1 MQESPIG
8 DKGGKGQDVDTC
20 SDSADLPA
28 DSKTAA
34 QSKGNRVS
42 HSASQLRGQIISC
55 ARNVIRL
62 CPGNL
67 VRLRAHNPTQRGSV
81 CWPSSLELAA
91 NGDGER
97 AKNDNAAKEV
107 PQL

>member
-42 HSASQLRGQIISC
+42 HSEKSRKRICWRCGKPIEGP
-55 ARNVIRL
+55 NYFL
-62 CPGNL
+62 CKKCHTFMSREF
-67 VRLRAHNPTQRGSV
+67 V
-81 CWPSSLELAA
+81 
-91 NGDGER
+91 
-97 AKNDNAAKEV
+97 EV
-107 PQL
+107 